1 MQRILGIES
10 ESRGKTLGRHPEGI
24 AFFGRC
30 IFRKRS
36 NKGSDGVVALVEVGA
51 GPCNTASVIDDGL
64 RNHHCFGLAQQHHCI
79 GSNHFLELSSKT
91 LIFDESFCNP
101 WTLFKVSV
109 EFRARDR
116 QAVVDV
122 VRKPVQSAFGGR
134 FLRGINRRP
143 IVHRHMG
150 QNHLAKYHEIET
162 REQGCTCH
170 EPGY

>member
-51 GPCNTASVIDDGL
+51 GPCDTTSVIDDGL
-64 RNHHCFGLAQQHHCI
+64 RNHHCFGLAQQHHCF
-79 GSNHFLELSSKT
+79 GSSHFLEFSCKT

-101 WTLFKVSV
+101 WSLFKVSV
-109 EFRARDR
+109 EFRARER

-122 VRKPVQSAFGGR
+122 VRKAVQSAIGGR
-134 FLRGINRRP
+134 FLRGITRCP
-143 IVHRHMG
+143 VVHRHMG
-150 QNHLAKYHEIET
+150 KNHLKKYYNIEM
-162 REQGCTCH
+162 REQRRTGHAPGC
-170 EPGY
+170 